1 MLTELM
7 DGLREMGVELS
18 DSQLE
23 QFDTYRNELLLSHQR
38 VNLTAITEPAEIET
52 RHFLDSLTLLYVL
65 RERTATGTGLS
76 IIDVGSG
83 AGFPGIPVKLV
94 LPNIRLTLLE
104 ATGKKVT
111 FLSHLVTALGLRGVD
126 VVHGRAEEVARLPAY
141 RETYDV
147 AVARA
152 VASLATLAEI
162 CLPFVR
168 IGGQF
173 IALKKGDIGAE
184 IERSR
189 SAVARL
195 GGADVHLF
203 EVPLRQLPDSRY
215 LVYVAKTSHSPLQ
228 YPRRPGMP
236 FKRPI

>member
-162 CLPFVR
+162 HRLEE
-168 IGGQF
+168 GGYR
-173 IALKKGDIGAE
+173 G
-184 IERSR
+184 RN
-189 SAVARL
+189 
-195 GGADVHLF
+195 
-203 EVPLRQLPDSRY
+203 
-215 LVYVAKTSHSPLQ
+215 
-228 YPRRPGMP
+228 
-236 FKRPI
+236 